1 MSIKVG
7 KPNEQSATDGV
18 GTSRRATEMSV
29 PEAKCRCQ
37 SDDPM
42 FYVAAH
48 EAGHAV
54 ARIRCHEALGRH
66 WQSFDRVLI
75 RRDFSRPYADD
86 RREIEC

>member
-1 MSIKVG
+1 LPERPPQGKLRADLTYDWREVG
-7 KPNEQSATDGV
+7 EQV
-18 GTSRRATEMSV
+18 N
-29 PEAKCRCQ
+29 
-37 SDDPM
+37 
-42 FYVAAH
+42 
-48 EAGHAV
+48 AV